1 MPDASARPVPVNHPA
16 YPAVNVDVAMEL
28 GLRSSEY
35 DLAVERLGR
44 VPTYLELNMFAV
56 EWSEHCAYKYS
67 RNTLRAFG
75 AFKKAQD
82 ANALEGAG
90 VVPLGN
96 TGQGIVFKMESHNH
110 PSYVEP
116 FNGSATGVGGII
128 RDIISMGARPIAVL
142 DSLRFGDIDGDT
154 DIHIKNRFL
163 FSGVVHGI
171 SSYGNCLGVPTVGG
185 EITFHP
191 CYNTNPLVNAMAI
204 GVVELGNVAKSA
216 AKGVGNP
223 VVFFGSA
230 TGRDGI
236 HGATFASV
244 EISEASEA
252 KRPNVQVGDPFFG
265 KLLIEATLEI
275 LATGHI
281 RGIQDFGAAGFTCAS
296 VEMSSK
302 GNVGMD
308 INADVIPQR
317 ETGMTAAE
325 IFTSESQ
332 ERMLCVVEKGHED
345 EIIAIC
351 DKWGLSSAVIGTVTE
366 TQNVVIHHH
375 GRIEADVPAQ
385 LLTDGCPTYTLDAAE
400 PDYIAVC
407 KAFDT
412 DALPEPADYS
422 ASLLKLLGTP
432 TIASKRWVFETYD
445 HQVQTQTEVVPG
457 AGDAAVLAVRAA
469 GGRRIAATTDC
480 NPRWCYLDP
489 HLGSQHAVAEAS
501 RNLSCVGAV
510 PVATTDNL
518 NMPNPEKETG
528 FWQFS
533 QCVYGLAEACDFFG
547 APVVSGNVSFYNE
560 SPTGP
565 IHPTPTIGM
574 VGVFPEGVEPV
585 GLAFQSVNDLVYVL
599 RPVGSDD
606 ERGIGGSQY
615 LYVQHGLETGALP
628 KLDMSAE
635 LAVQAAT
642 RELIAKGIIKSAHD
656 CSDGGLLVNVCE
668 SALAGNTG
676 VELRLSVTDFGD
688 QPWSAICFG
697 EAASRVVVS
706 VREGGDE
713 QTALLDIAEAHG
725 IEAVFIGQVTSRNKI
740 ELPGVLEV
748 SLDAAKD
755 AFEGTIPRIMA
766 H

>member
-1 MPDASARPVPVNHPA
+1 M
-16 YPAVNVDVAMEL
+16 L
-28 GLRSSEY
+28 G
-35 DLAVERLGR
+35 
-44 VPTYLELNMFAV
+44 
-56 EWSEHCAYKYS
+56 
-67 RNTLRAFG
+67 
-75 AFKKAQD
+75 
-82 ANALEGAG
+82 
-90 VVPLGN
+90 
-96 TGQGIVFKMESHNH
+96 
-110 PSYVEP
+110 
-116 FNGSATGVGGII
+116 
-128 RDIISMGARPIAVL
+128 
-142 DSLRFGDIDGDT
+142 
-154 DIHIKNRFL
+154 
-163 FSGVVHGI
+163 
-171 SSYGNCLGVPTVGG
+171 
-185 EITFHP
+185 
-191 CYNTNPLVNAMAI
+191 
-204 GVVELGNVAKSA
+204 
-216 AKGVGNP
+216 
-223 VVFFGSA
+223 
-230 TGRDGI
+230 
-236 HGATFASV
+236 
-244 EISEASEA
+244 
-252 KRPNVQVGDPFFG
+252 
-265 KLLIEATLEI
+265 
-275 LATGHI
+275 
-281 RGIQDFGAAGFTCAS
+281 
-296 VEMSSK
+296 
-302 GNVGMD
+302 
-308 INADVIPQR
+308 
-317 ETGMTAAE
+317 
-325 IFTSESQ
+325 
-332 ERMLCVVEKGHED
+332 VVEKGHED

-351 DKWGLSSAVIGTVTE
+351 DKWGLSSAVIGTVTD
-366 TQNVVIHHH
+366 TQNVVIHHQ

-400 PDYIAVC
+400 PGYISVC

-412 DALPEPADYS
+412 DALPEPTDYS
-422 ASLLKLLGTP
+422 AALLQLLGTP
-432 TIASKRWVFETYD
+432 TIASKRWVFESYD

-480 NPRWCYLDP
+480 NPRWCFLDP
-489 HLGSQHAVAEAS
+489 FLGSQHAVAEAS

-528 FWQFS
+528 FWQFT
-533 QCVYGLAEACDFFG
+533 QCVHGLAQACDFFN

-574 VGVFPEGVEPV
+574 VGVFPVDVTPV
-585 GLAFQSVNDLVYVL
+585 GLAFQDVNDLVYVL
-599 RPVGSDD
+599 RPVGTED

-615 LYVQHGLETGALP
+615 LYVHHGLETGALP
-628 KLDMSAE
+628 KLNMSGE
-635 LAVQAAT
+635 LAVQAAI
-642 RELIAKGIIKSAHD
+642 RELIAKGIVKSAHD

-713 QTALLDIAEAHG
+713 QTALLDISEAHG

-748 SLDAAKD
+748 SLDAARD